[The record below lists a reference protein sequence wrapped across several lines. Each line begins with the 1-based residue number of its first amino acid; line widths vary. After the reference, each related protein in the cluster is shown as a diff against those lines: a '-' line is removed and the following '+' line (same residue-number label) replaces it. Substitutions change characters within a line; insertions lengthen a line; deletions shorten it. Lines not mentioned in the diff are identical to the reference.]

1 MCFYIDIKHNI
12 RYDYCVT
19 HSRLGGGRHHHAHW
33 RITETDAA
41 GLPPARSPVRC
52 SYPAVI
58 CAVPIA
64 IIRVWC
70 CRSKAKGRKY
80 RKRRY
85 FPFWNGGKESWTV
98 SASPA
103 GNRRSSRSCRSFSKS
118 FAVLAMPSSWTPTAP
133 TPPCSRRFCMSAFLT
148 MWRWTLRTA
157 LLVMRKPAAASTA
170 FPGCGRAPPC

>member
-1 MCFYIDIKHNI
+1 MRIGGLQKLTLLDYPGKVACTVFLSGCNLRCPYCHNP
-12 RYDYCVT
+12 
-19 HSRLGGGRHHHAHW
+19 
-33 RITETDAA
+33 
-41 GLPPARSPVRC
+41 GLVLPEQSEG
-52 SYPAVI
+52 SEI
-58 CAVPIA
+58 
-64 IIRVWC
+64 
-70 CRSKAKGRKY
+70 

-133 TPPCSRRFCMSAFLT
+133 TPPCSRRFCRSAFLT